1 MKQDHQSETTSSET
15 VKGRN
20 GNNDSQPQS
29 PDVMSV
35 AGNGSRKYIDQDN
48 DPGGSRDDDEGQ
60 TQDVIHPTVLTEDDT
75 SKKPIASTQ
84 LKRREESA
92 GNSVTSQRSSR
103 SVSPSPISAQPARR
117 QQQQHESSSQK
128 IINPDSAATSG
139 GGDDIPTPYRT
150 NGVSHTTM
158 EAVQNTEA
166 SPTAPL
172 PTTEEDAG
180 GGDEERGVDW
190 DDLERRFE
198 EEMNACRENERKLR
212 EEWDGWVEV
221 RRLFE
226 SCELLVGKGW
236 EVDYGCVQIFHEWSS
251 TGARRDEERARK
263 RYVLSISRPSPFFSS
278 SVSVGDCP
286 GYLITVFFSLIPAPS
301 LVSHC
306 LTRQRHLPA
315 VPSSIQVMS

>member
-1 MKQDHQSETTSSET
+1 MKQDHQPETTSSEI

-35 AGNGSRKYIDQDN
+35 TANDSRKHVDQDDN
-48 DPGGSRDDDEGQ
+48 PGGSRDDEEGQ
-60 TQDVIHPTVLTEDDT
+60 MQDIIHPTVLTEDDT
-75 SKKPIASTQ
+75 SQKPIASTQ
-84 LKRREESA
+84 LERREEST
-92 GNSVTSQRSSR
+92 GNSATSQKSSR
-103 SVSPSPISAQPARR
+103 SVSPSPNSAQPARR
-117 QQQQHESSSQK
+117 QQQQQESSSQK
-128 IINPDSAATSG
+128 IIDHDSAATSG
-139 GGDDIPTPYRT
+139 RGDDIPTPYRT

-166 SPTAPL
+166 SQSAPL

-180 GGDEERGVDW
+180 GGDEERVDW

-221 RRLFE
+221 CRLFE
-226 SCELLVGKGW
+226 SCELLAGKGW

-263 RYVLSISRPSPFFSS
+263 RYVLSISRPSPFF
-278 SVSVGDCP
+278 P
-286 GYLITVFFSLIPAPS
+286 FLY
-301 LVSHC
+301 
-306 LTRQRHLPA
+306 
-315 VPSSIQVMS
+315 